1 MLQSNQSSGLHANSN
16 GLLVLGKYM
25 RSMAEMMVLGW
36 LYKMCLRREVSSIV
50 FWLTLA
56 VTGKW
61 NEYYR
66 YSNNDLALRNFKNHA
81 KA

>member
-1 MLQSNQSSGLHANSN
+1 
-16 GLLVLGKYM
+16 
-25 RSMAEMMVLGW
+25 MMVLGW